1 MFFSKT
7 IHPQEIQK
15 KLSLKS
21 KKSRKLQKIG
31 GKSWYT
37 TRFDMILPL
46 GSSGPMF
53 FFWEKSFVFV
63 KGLSSLRFSSSYHG
77 DVELCEENPE
87 MSAGQKIFEWRQ
99 ELIWAMQSWRG

>member
-1 MFFSKT
+1 
-7 IHPQEIQK
+7 
-15 KLSLKS
+15 
-21 KKSRKLQKIG
+21 
-31 GKSWYT
+31 
-37 TRFDMILPL
+37 MILPL

-87 MSAGQKIFEWRQ
+87 ISAGQKIFEWRQ